1 MLVSTLQMSGADALQ
16 DYFPP
21 VSCNGKLLERV
32 TTATILGFHMD
43 KHLTRV
49 DHVTA
54 LLSSWYAALAVLRKW
69 HNLAPY
75 HVYIYAKQF
84 NSGVISDV
92 KTGLR
97 VGHLV
102 SPPSLSNEMAAN
114 RVQTTCTGLYLSGRI
129 LFLRT
134 SKNWTGYPLLK
145 GETWHCWNPFL
156 KPLLLGLI
164 TYALNFILSLPISTK
179 VGYSN
184 WKRHFSGLGSE
195 IVFNS
200 LPDKLRQQT
209 DYRKFVWWAKP
220 CSPKAKVYNRFFW
233 FLTLPLQKIL
243 IEKYTSSILRVC
255 GINNYWW

>member
-156 KPLLLGLI
+156 KPFYDVAWPDYLRLKFHTVIAYKHQSWLFQLKA
-164 TYALNFILSLPISTK
+164 ALFRT
-179 VGYSN
+179 
-184 WKRHFSGLGSE
+184 
-195 IVFNS
+195 
-200 LPDKLRQQT
+200 RQR
-209 DYRKFVWWAKP
+209 DCF
-220 CSPKAKVYNRFFW
+220 
-233 FLTLPLQKIL
+233 
-243 IEKYTSSILRVC
+243 
-255 GINNYWW
+255 

>member
-1 MLVSTLQMSGADALQ
+1 MFAYMPSSLVVESLVMSKLDYRWVILYPLPDYQMKWLQ
-16 DYFPP
+16 
-21 VSCNGKLLERV
+21 
-32 TTATILGFHMD
+32 
-43 KHLTRV
+43 
-49 DHVTA
+49 
-54 LLSSWYAALAVLRKW
+54 
-69 HNLAPY
+69 
-75 HVYIYAKQF
+75 
-84 NSGVISDV
+84 
-92 KTGLR
+92 
-97 VGHLV
+97 
-102 SPPSLSNEMAAN
+102 

-200 LPDKLRQQT
+200 LPDKLRQET
-209 DYRKFVWWAKP
+209 DYRKFVWWPKP
-220 CSPKAKVYNRFFW
+220 CSPKEKVYNWFFLI
-233 FLTLPLQKIL
+233 FNPALTKNFDREVYFQ
-243 IEKYTSSILRVC
+243 YTQSIRYQQLLMISILPV
-255 GINNYWW
+255 YP